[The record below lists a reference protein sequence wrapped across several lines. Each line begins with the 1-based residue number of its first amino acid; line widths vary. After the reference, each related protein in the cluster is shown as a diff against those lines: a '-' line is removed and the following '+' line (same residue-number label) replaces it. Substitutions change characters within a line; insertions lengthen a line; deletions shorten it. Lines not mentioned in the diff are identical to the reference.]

1 MLSKRNGYLLLSLI
15 ILVVGFAFLKA
26 PTPHIAIAAEE
37 IVDLGG
43 YSITNTI
50 LSAWVVIILMAIPT
64 LLLYRRLRRVESA
77 LVPRGF
83 QNLLEALIE
92 AFYNIV
98 ELVAGEK
105 NARRF
110 FPVVASIFLFLLI
123 GNWFGLFPW
132 NNVIGVTEDERAL
145 WLEELEENAEELF
158 HEIHQGHE
166 QVISIAALNQAFA
179 NVATEP
185 IPVEASHQAEAD
197 QHIAALLTGEVGSQD
212 AAVRAQFADHP
223 IPADTTPADL
233 EHAIEERLLAAGL
246 PEAAIEHYLVFNLP
260 LAVTDV
266 GDTELNGA
274 ILNAGGVDIIPLR
287 AKDFEFDPFVDPIV
301 ADVGGYSDARIFTP
315 THETSTENRPAA
327 AGEITLPITV
337 NTAHVGVVLKRAQ
350 EGLEDGEGIGLIFPF
365 FRSIAT
371 DINLP
376 LAIALWAF
384 IWVQWW
390 GIRSLGLGT
399 NFGRFIGVGDAALVK
414 GPVGLMVGILEII
427 SEVARIVSFTFRLF
441 GNIFAG
447 EILLFMAA
455 FLVPFLVAT
464 VFYGLEVFVSVI
476 QAFVFAMLT
485 LVFAVTAV
493 SHGAHDDEEHERE
506 SAAH

>member
-1 MLSKRNGYLLLSLI
+1 VLSKRNGYLLLTLVVV
-15 ILVVGFAFLKA
+15 VVGFALIKA

-37 IVDLGG
+37 IFSLGG
-43 YSITNTI
+43 YSVTNTI
-50 LSAWVVIILMAIPT
+50 LSAWVVIILMAIPV
-64 LLLYRRLRRVESA
+64 LLLYRRLRNVEKA

-83 QNLLEALIE
+83 QNVLEALLE
-92 AFYNIV
+92 AFYNVV

-145 WLEELEENAEELF
+145 YLHHLEENSESLLHDIHAATEET
-158 HEIHQGHE
+158 
-166 QVISIAALNQAFA
+166 VSVAALNQAFG

-185 IPVEASHQAEAD
+185 IPVEAGEQDEANA
-197 QHIAALLTGEVGSQD
+197 HIADLLAGGVTPLD
-212 AAVRAQFADHP
+212 ASVRAEFTDNP
-223 IPADTTPADL
+223 IPESTELAEL
-233 EHAIEERLLAAGL
+233 EEAIEERLLAAGIE
-246 PEAAIEHYLVFNLP
+246 EAELEHYLVFNLP
-260 LAVTDV
+260 LGVTQVDE
-266 GDTELNGA
+266 TELSA
-274 ILNAGGVDIIPLR
+274 AVISSGGLDLIPIR
-287 AKDFEFDPFVDPIV
+287 AENFEFDPFVELIV
-301 ADVGGYSDARIFTP
+301 ADAGGFNDARIFKP
-315 THETSTENRPAA
+315 ADGADDDNRPAV
-327 AGEITLPITV
+327 AGELNLPITV
-337 NTAHVGVVLKRAQ
+337 NTVHVGIVLKRADD
-350 EGLEDGEGIGLIFPF
+350 GLADDEGIGLIFPF

-390 GIRSLGLGT
+390 GIRTLGVGT

-414 GPVGLMVGILEII
+414 GPVGFMVGLLEII

-447 EILLFMAA
+447 EILLFMAS
-455 FLVPFLVAT
+455 FLVPFMVAT
-464 VFYGLEVFVSVI
+464 VFYGLEVFVGVI

-493 SHGAHDDEEHERE
+493 SHGAHDDEEHEGE
-506 SAAH
+506 IAAH

>member
-1 MLSKRNGYLLLSLI
+1 MLSRRNGYLLLALVVI
-15 ILVVGFAFLKA
+15 VVGFAFIKA
-26 PTPHIAIAAEE
+26 PTPHIAIAPEA
-37 IVDLGG
+37 IIDLGG
-43 YSITNTI
+43 YTITNTI
-50 LSAWVVIILMAIPT
+50 LSAWVVIVLMAIPT
-64 LLLYRRLRRVESA
+64 LLLYRRLRNVEDA

-83 QNLLEALIE
+83 QNVLEALIE

-123 GNWFGLFPW
+123 GNWFGLLPW
-132 NNVIGVTEDERAL
+132 NNVIGITEDERAVY
-145 WLEELEENAEELF
+145 LEELEENAEDLF
-158 HEIHQGHE
+158 ADIETGAE
-166 QVISIAALNQAFA
+166 TTVSAAALNQAFS
-179 NVATEP
+179 NVFTAP
-185 IPVEASHQAEAD
+185 IPVEAGEQDEANARIAE
-197 QHIAALLTGEVGSQD
+197 LLAGDVAPLD
-212 AAVRAQFADHP
+212 VAVRAEFTGDP
-223 IPADTTPADL
+223 IPEGSAAL
-233 EHAIEERLLAAGL
+233 AQALEERLLAAGVAEDEL
-246 PEAAIEHYLVFNLP
+246 ERSLVFNLP
-260 LAVTDV
+260 LSVTQIDE
-266 GDTELNGA
+266 TELSAA
-274 ILNAGGVDIIPLR
+274 IINSGGLDLIPLR
-287 AKDFEFDPFVDPIV
+287 AEDFEFDPFVDPIV
-301 ADVGGYSDARIFTP
+301 ADLGGFTDARIFDASN
-315 THETSTENRPAA
+315 EADEENRPAG
-327 AGEITLPITV
+327 AGEINVPITV
-337 NTAHVGVVLKRAQ
+337 NTVHVGVALKRAE
-350 EGLEDGEGIGLIFPF
+350 EGLDQDEGIGLIFPF

-384 IWVQWW
+384 LWVQWW
-390 GIRSLGLGT
+390 GIRSLGVRT

-414 GPVGLMVGILEII
+414 GPVGFMVGLLEII

-464 VFYGLEVFVSVI
+464 VFYGLEVFVGVI

-493 SHGAHDDEEHERE
+493 SHGAHDDEEHEGE
-506 SAAH
+506 TAAD

>member
-1 MLSKRNGYLLLSLI
+1 MLNKRNGYLLLSLI
-15 ILVVGFAFLKA
+15 VIAVGFAFLKA

-64 LLLYRRLRRVESA
+64 LLLYRRLRRVENA

-83 QNLLEALIE
+83 QNLIEALIE

-132 NNVIGVTEDERAL
+132 NNVIGVTEDERVL
-145 WLEELEENAEELF
+145 WLEELEENAEELV

-166 QVISIAALNQAFA
+166 GVISIEVLNQAFA

-197 QHIAALLTGEVGSQD
+197 QRIAALLTGEVSSHD
-212 AAVRAQFADHP
+212 AAVRAEFTHNP
-223 IPADTTPADL
+223 IPAGTVPADL

-246 PEAAIEHYLVFNLP
+246 QEAAIEHYLVFNLP
-260 LAVTDV
+260 LAVTNV

-315 THETSTENRPAA
+315 AHEANEENRPAA
-327 AGEITLPITV
+327 AGEIAIPVTV
-337 NTAHVGVVLKRAQ
+337 NTAHVGIALKRAQ

-376 LAIALWAF
+376 LAIAIWAF
-384 IWVQWW
+384 LWVQWW

-414 GPVGLMVGILEII
+414 GPIGLMVGLLEII